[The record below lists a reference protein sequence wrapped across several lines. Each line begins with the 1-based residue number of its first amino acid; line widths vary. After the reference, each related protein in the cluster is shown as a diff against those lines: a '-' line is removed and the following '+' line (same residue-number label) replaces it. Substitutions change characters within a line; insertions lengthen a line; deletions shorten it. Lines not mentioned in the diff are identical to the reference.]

1 MSDGE
6 LSLVS
11 PDSTQKLRQK
21 HWLRTFAAFS
31 VPNYRWF
38 FGSLLCGFASMNM
51 QMFVRGWLVFEITGS
66 YEKLGWMTAAGGIVG
81 LLAAPL
87 GGVVADRVRQKKH
100 VLQLS
105 GIANSIIAFAIAYYI
120 VTESLVFEH
129 LLLASILQGITF
141 NGMFPSKQALTK
153 DVVGLDL
160 LTNAIGLSNTGMNA
174 ARLLL
179 PGLAGGM
186 VAALGGGYGNID
198 PAKWVY
204 VVMGTIYVLSVLFLV
219 KVDVPDRPVVEHS
232 ESITQQLTGGF
243 QYVLD
248 TPVIFMLLGFNF
260 LMAFFGMTY
269 YMLLP
274 GFVKEVLNEG
284 PDKLGLIISVSG
296 IGSLIGSLIIASL
309 PSRNRARVLLGGTLI
324 MGVALLAFS
333 FSSNYW
339 LSLVLLAIVGLGSVA
354 RMSLTN
360 VLLHT
365 FVDSDYRGRVMS
377 IYTLEM
383 AVLSISIYPVSVAA
397 DIFGPQW
404 AVGISAA
411 CLIVLVLI
419 LFNVPSYRN
428 LD

>member
-1 MSDGE
+1 
-6 LSLVS
+6 
-11 PDSTQKLRQK
+11 
-21 HWLRTFAAFS
+21 
-31 VPNYRWF
+31 
-38 FGSLLCGFASMNM
+38 MNM

-105 GIANSIIAFAIAYYI
+105 GIANGIIAMAIAYYI
-120 VTESLVFEH
+120 ATGSLVFEH

-153 DVVGLDL
+153 DVVGLDM

-186 VAALGGGYGNID
+186 VSALGGGYGNID

-204 VVMGTIYVLSVLFLV
+204 ILMGGLYILSVFLLI
-219 KVDVPDRPVVEHS
+219 KVDVPDRPTATHG
-232 ESITQQLTGGF
+232 ESVIEQLTGGF
-243 QYVLD
+243 RYVLN

-274 GFVKEVLNEG
+274 GFVKDVLNAG

-324 MGVALLAFS
+324 MGLALLAFS
-333 FSSNYW
+333 LSSNYW

-360 VLLHT
+360 VLLQT
-365 FVDSDYRGRVMS
+365 LVDGDYRGRVMS
-377 IYTLEM
+377 IYMLEM
-383 AVLSISIYPVSVAA
+383 AVLSISIYPVSIAA
-397 DIFGPQW
+397 DVFGPQW
-404 AVGISAA
+404 AVGVSAA

>member
-1 MSDGE
+1 MSDGD
-6 LSLVS
+6 LNLDS
-11 PDSTQKLRQK
+11 PDSTPKLRQK
-21 HWLRTFAAFS
+21 QWLRTFAAFS

-105 GIANSIIAFAIAYYI
+105 GIANGIITFAIAYYI
-120 VTESLVFEH
+120 ITGSLVFEH

-204 VVMGTIYVLSVLFLV
+204 VVMGTLYVLSVLFLV
-219 KVDVPDRPVVEHS
+219 KVDVPDRPVVKHR

-248 TPVIFMLLGFNF
+248 TPVICMLLGFNF

-274 GFVKEVLNEG
+274 GFVKEVLNAG

-309 PSRNRARVLLGGTLI
+309 PSRNRARVLLSGTLI

-360 VLLHT
+360 VLLQT

-383 AVLSISIYPVSVAA
+383 AILSISIYPVSVAA

-411 CLIVLVLI
+411 CLIALVLI

>member
-1 MSDGE
+1 MSDGD
-6 LSLVS
+6 LNLDS
-11 PDSTQKLRQK
+11 PDSTPKLRQK
-21 HWLRTFAAFS
+21 QWLRTFAAFS

-105 GIANSIIAFAIAYYI
+105 GIANGIITFAIAYYI
-120 VTESLVFEH
+120 IPGSLVFEH

-153 DVVGLDL
+153 DVVGLGL
-160 LTNAIGLSNTGMNA
+160 LTSAIGLSNTGMNA

-186 VAALGGGYGNID
+186 VASLGGGYGNID

-204 VVMGTIYVLSVLFLV
+204 VGMGALYVLSVLFLI
-219 KVDVPDRPVVEHS
+219 KVDVPHRPVVEHS
-232 ESITQQLTGGF
+232 ESVTHQLAGGF
-243 QYVLD
+243 QYGLD

-274 GFVKEVLNEG
+274 GFVKEVLNAG

-296 IGSLIGSLIIASL
+296 VGSLIGSLIIASL
-309 PSRNRARVLLGGTLI
+309 PSRNRARVLLGGTLL
-324 MGVALLAFS
+324 MGIALLGFS
-333 FSSNYW
+333 FSRNYW

-360 VLLHT
+360 VLLQT

-377 IYTLEM
+377 IYMLEM
-383 AVLSISIYPVSVAA
+383 AILSISISPVSVAA

-404 AVGISAA
+404 AVGVSAA
-411 CLIVLVLI
+411 CLIALVLI

>member
-1 MSDGE
+1 MSDGD
-6 LSLVS
+6 LNLDSR
-11 PDSTQKLRQK
+11 DSTPKLRQK
-21 HWLRTFAAFS
+21 QWLRTFAAFS

-105 GIANSIIAFAIAYYI
+105 GIANGIIAFAIAYYI
-120 VTESLVFEH
+120 VTGSLVFEH

-153 DVVGLDL
+153 DVVGLNL

-204 VVMGTIYVLSVLFLV
+204 VVMGTLYVLSVLFLV
-219 KVDVPDRPVVEHS
+219 KVDVPDRPVVKHR

-274 GFVKEVLNEG
+274 GFVKEVLNAG

-309 PSRNRARVLLGGTLI
+309 PSRNRARVLLSGTLI

-360 VLLHT
+360 VLLQT

-383 AVLSISIYPVSVAA
+383 AILSISIYPVSVAA

-411 CLIVLVLI
+411 CLIALVLI

>member
-105 GIANSIIAFAIAYYI
+105 GIANGIITFAIAYCI
-120 VTESLVFEH
+120 VTGSLVFEH

-204 VVMGTIYVLSVLFLV
+204 VVMGTLYVLSVLFLV
-219 KVDVPDRPVVEHS
+219 KVDVPDRPVVKHR

-274 GFVKEVLNEG
+274 GFVKEVLNAG

-309 PSRNRARVLLGGTLI
+309 PSRNRARVLLSGTLI

-360 VLLHT
+360 VLLQT

-383 AVLSISIYPVSVAA
+383 AILSISIYPVSVAA

-411 CLIVLVLI
+411 CLIALVLI

>member
-1 MSDGE
+1 MSDGD
-6 LSLVS
+6 LNLDS
-11 PDSTQKLRQK
+11 PDSTPKLRQK
-21 HWLRTFAAFS
+21 QWLRTFAAFS
-31 VPNYRWF
+31 FPNYRWF

-105 GIANSIIAFAIAYYI
+105 GIANGIITFAIAYCI
-120 VTESLVFEH
+120 VTGSLVFEH

-219 KVDVPDRPVVEHS
+219 KVDVPDRPVVKHR

-274 GFVKEVLNEG
+274 GFVKEVLNAG

-309 PSRNRARVLLGGTLI
+309 PSRNRARVLLSGTLI

-360 VLLHT
+360 VLLQT

-383 AVLSISIYPVSVAA
+383 AILSISIYPVSVAA

-411 CLIVLVLI
+411 CLIALVLI